1 MKLQTAKQVKMLVA
15 EDHVL
20 AKSHIKYAL
29 EQLGFQHIDYV
40 DKASDAFNAI
50 SNKQYDVVMCAYDL
64 KEEQAGFYLYERLH
78 AESLLPLTSA
88 FVFTSADTS
97 SETVHAIIELQPDEF
112 IAKPFSVNEL
122 DKRLGRVIAR
132 KQALAPIYQLM
143 DSGEFSD
150 ALGAVERFLLEP
162 KHAHYYPLALKIKGD
177 LLLLCERYNEALGFF
192 ESIINVQPF
201 SWATLGLVQCYI
213 QQNEFDI
220 AEKTLIHLALQNN
233 RLLVAYDMLA
243 ELQIKQ
249 NAFEEALE
257 CIDVANDISPRSIAR
272 QQKAVELS
280 RLTHDYEAQYNS
292 AKKVVRFAR
301 NSIHDKP
308 DIYLSAARAGVDY
321 AMTAE
326 PELTRQIVK
335 QSSDY
340 LDQLK
345 AAHAKAEVQNEVNV
359 INARVL
365 YLKDDMES
373 AKALLNTVDADALS
387 AQSPEA
393 LIDAAKAFNDV
404 GLKKS
409 ALQILDTLEKKLE
422 NDDTANTLLFEYVKQ
437 EKAEKTAI
445 SVSPK
450 NLNNAAV
457 LHYQKGEISK
467 SFETFEQAFKV
478 MPKNAAIALNLL
490 QATVMRKK
498 RKSGNT
504 QGDERLIKQCR
515 ETLEN
520 AKLTEEQHIR
530 YENIKLILRQVA

>member
-1 MKLQTAKQVKMLVA
+1 
-15 EDHVL
+15 
-20 AKSHIKYAL
+20 
-29 EQLGFQHIDYV
+29 
-40 DKASDAFNAI
+40 
-50 SNKQYDVVMCAYDL
+50 
-64 KEEQAGFYLYERLH
+64 
-78 AESLLPLTSA
+78 
-88 FVFTSADTS
+88 
-97 SETVHAIIELQPDEF
+97 
-112 IAKPFSVNEL
+112 
-122 DKRLGRVIAR
+122 
-132 KQALAPIYQLM
+132 
-143 DSGEFSD
+143 
-150 ALGAVERFLLEP
+150 
-162 KHAHYYPLALKIKGD
+162 LALKIKGD
-177 LLLLCERYNEALGFF
+177 LLLLCERYNEALAFF

-233 RLLVAYDMLA
+233 RMLVAYDMLA

-257 CIDVANDISPRSIAR
+257 CIDVATDISPRSIAR
-272 QQKAVELS
+272 HQKAVELS
-280 RLTHDYEAQYNS
+280 RLTHDYESQYNS

-301 NSIHDKP
+301 NSIHDTP

-321 AMTAE
+321 AMTSE
-326 PELTRQIVK
+326 PELTRHIVK

-340 LDQLK
+340 LAQLK
-345 AAHAKAEVQNEVNV
+345 ATHAKAEVQHEVNI

-373 AKALLNTVDADALS
+373 ARALLNTIDAEALS
-387 AQSPEA
+387 EQSPEA

-422 NDDTANTLLFEYVKQ
+422 SDDTASALLCEYVKQ
-437 EKAEKTAI
+437 EKAEKASI

-457 LHYQKGEISK
+457 LHYRKGEMSK
-467 SFETFEQAFKV
+467 SFATFEQAFRV

-498 RKSGNT
+498 RKSGDT
-504 QGDERLIKQCR
+504 QADEHLIKQCR

-520 AKLTEEQHIR
+520 ATLTEEQRSR